1 MTPDSTQEAIDNTS
15 TEYTFSWLTNGF
27 KPTAQGKRGDLRV
40 MFAFPHAEFATSF
53 QVKFYPVT
61 KGSNLTWGTEIRRI
75 DFEGRGISGA
85 SSDEATPF
93 SNLAP
98 TKVTFK

>member
-1 MTPDSTQEAIDNTS
+1 MTPDSSREQGDH

-27 KPTAQGKRGDLRV
+27 KPTPKGRRNDLRV
-40 MFAFPHAEFATSF
+40 MFEFPHAEFATSF
-53 QVKFYPVT
+53 QVKFYPDT

-75 DFEGRGISGA
+75 DLEGRGIGGA
-85 SSDEATPF
+85 PPDGATPTQ
-93 SNLAP
+93 NLAP